1 MLDTVCYI
9 FLLFIIYSF
18 FGYIIEII
26 SCSLHDNKLV
36 LNRGFFLGPYLPI
49 YGVSCL
55 LMGSFII
62 RYKSDLLT
70 VFVMS
75 AFVCTTVEYITS
87 YVLEKIFKARW
98 WDYSYRKFNLEG
110 RVCLG
115 NAFLFGIGGV
125 FFTYILNPVV
135 VSMIDKLPILAFR
148 VISIILMIIFL
159 VDVVITITTL
169 YQVKVSTI
177 KFKSRD
183 VTSELTKLI
192 REELTKR
199 RDIKTNFFVRHM
211 LNAFPEIK
219 LNDYTSPLSKLKR
232 YNIKIRKKKE
242 KGHESKKRS

>member
-1 MLDTVCYI
+1 MFDAICYV

-18 FGYIIEII
+18 VGYIVEII
-26 SCSLHDNKLV
+26 NCSFNSKKLV
-36 LNRGFFLGPYLPI
+36 LNRGFFLWPYLPI
-49 YGVSCL
+49 YGVSCI

-98 WDYSYRKFNLEG
+98 WDYSDRKFNLEG

-115 NAFLFGIGGV
+115 NAFLFGVGGV
-125 FFTYILNPVV
+125 IFTYVLNPFV
-135 VSMIDKLPILAFR
+135 VSMLDKLPILVLR
-148 VISIILMIIFL
+148 IVSITLMVIFL
-159 VDVVITITTL
+159 VDVIITITTL

-192 REELTKR
+192 REELTKK

-211 LNAFPEIK
+211 LNAFPWI
-219 LNDYTSPLSKLKR
+219 NISDYNNPLSKLKR
-232 YNIKIRKKKE
+232 YSIKSKKK
-242 KGHESKKRS
+242 K

>member
-1 MLDTVCYI
+1 MFDAVCYV

-18 FGYIIEII
+18 VGYIVEII
-26 SCSLHDNKLV
+26 NCSFNSKKLV

-49 YGVSCL
+49 YGVSCI

-98 WDYSYRKFNLEG
+98 WDYSDRKFNLEG

-115 NAFLFGIGGV
+115 NAFLFGVGGV
-125 FFTYILNPVV
+125 IFTYVLNPFV
-135 VSMIDKLPILAFR
+135 VSMLDKLPILALR
-148 VISIILMIIFL
+148 IIAIVLMVIFL
-159 VDVVITITTL
+159 VDVIITITTL

-183 VTSELTKLI
+183 VTAELTKLI
-192 REELTKR
+192 REELTKK

-211 LNAFPEIK
+211 LNAFPWIK
-219 LNDYTSPLSKLKR
+219 SNDYNSPLSKLKR
-232 YNIKIRKKKE
+232 YSAKNKKK
-242 KGHESKKRS
+242 

>member
-1 MLDTVCYI
+1 MFYVFCYI

-18 FGYIIEII
+18 IGYLLEITNCSI
-26 SCSLHDNKLV
+26 SEKKLV

-62 RYKSDLLT
+62 RYKSDFLT

-98 WDYSYRKFNLEG
+98 WDYSDKKFNLEG
-110 RVCLG
+110 RVCLF
-115 NAFLFGIGGV
+115 NAFLFGLGGV
-125 FFTYILNPVV
+125 LFTYVVNPFV
-135 VSMIDKLPILAFR
+135 VSLLGKIPLLALR
-148 VISIILMIIFL
+148 IISIILMLVFII
-159 VDVVITITTL
+159 DVCITITTL

-183 VTSELTKLI
+183 VTAELTKLI
-192 REELTKR
+192 REELAKK

-211 LNAFPEIK
+211 LNAFPWIRPS
-219 LNDYTSPLSKLKR
+219 DYDSPLSKLKK
-232 YNIKIRKKKE
+232 YSVKNKKKR
-242 KGHESKKRS
+242 K

>member
-1 MLDTVCYI
+1 MLDSFCYI

-18 FGYIIEII
+18 IGYILEITN
-26 SCSLHDNKLV
+26 CSIRNKKLV

-49 YGVSCL
+49 YGISCL

-87 YVLEKIFKARW
+87 YILEKIFKARW
-98 WDYSYRKFNLEG
+98 WDYSDRKFNLEG

-115 NAFLFGIGGV
+115 NAFLFGIGGLV
-125 FFTYILNPVV
+125 FTYIINPIVV
-135 VSMIDKLPILAFR
+135 FLISKLSITLLR
-148 VISIILMIIFL
+148 IISITLMVIFFT
-159 VDVVITITTL
+159 DVIITIRTL

-183 VTSELTKLI
+183 VTAELTKLI
-192 REELTKR
+192 REELAKK

-211 LNAFPEIK
+211 LNAFPWI
-219 LNDYTSPLSKLKR
+219 NISDYNNPLSKLKR
-232 YNIKIRKKKE
+232 YSIKSKKK
-242 KGHESKKRS
+242 K

>member
-1 MLDTVCYI
+1 MFDAICYV

-18 FGYIIEII
+18 VGYIVEII
-26 SCSLHDNKLV
+26 TCSFNSKKLV

-49 YGVSCL
+49 YGVSCI

-98 WDYSYRKFNLEG
+98 WDYSDRKFNLEG

-115 NAFLFGIGGV
+115 NAFLFGVGGV
-125 FFTYILNPVV
+125 IFTYVLNPFV
-135 VSMIDKLPILAFR
+135 VSMLDKLPILVLR
-148 VISIILMIIFL
+148 IVSITLMVIFL
-159 VDVVITITTL
+159 VDVIITITTL

-183 VTSELTKLI
+183 VTAELTKLI
-192 REELTKR
+192 REELTKK

-211 LNAFPEIK
+211 LNAFPWIK
-219 LNDYTSPLSKLKR
+219 SNDYNSPLSKLKR
-232 YNIKIRKKKE
+232 YSAKNKKK
-242 KGHESKKRS
+242 

>member
-1 MLDTVCYI
+1 MFDAVCYV

-18 FGYIIEII
+18 VGYIAEII
-26 SCSLHDNKLV
+26 NCSFNSKKLV

-49 YGVSCL
+49 YGVSCI

-98 WDYSYRKFNLEG
+98 WDYSDRKFNLEG

-115 NAFLFGIGGV
+115 NAFLFGVGGV
-125 FFTYILNPVV
+125 IFTYVLNPLV
-135 VSMIDKLPILAFR
+135 VSMLDKLPMLALR
-148 VISIILMIIFL
+148 IIAIALMVIFL

-183 VTSELTKLI
+183 VTAELTKLI
-192 REELTKR
+192 REELTKK

-211 LNAFPEIK
+211 LNAFPWIK
-219 LNDYTSPLSKLKR
+219 LSDYDNPLSKLKR
-232 YNIKIRKKKE
+232 YST
-242 KGHESKKRS
+242 KGIKKRQK